1 MLFEMIMYLFQGFSR
16 FQIISEFVIIF
27 DYMYLFNMCM
37 YFYMF
42 FITSDSSLLNHIH
55 VITSTAAA
63 MRMLSIPI
71 KVHTMYICMD
81 MFSC

>member
-55 VITSTAAA
+55 VITSTA